1 MGMTHRE
8 HIVRNIMITGVI
20 IAGLLLWIRGYL
32 QEAVIRVVQKLT
44 ISFLA
49 APVSAL
55 ATLLSFQ
62 ELEKVAP
69 WLARLIERSP
79 IVAALVQTTL
89 PSSALLIFNAIL
101 PYLLEW
107 LCYIQGF
114 RSKSEISTS
123 ILKK

>member
-1 MGMTHRE
+1 
-8 HIVRNIMITGVI
+8 MITGVI
-20 IAGLLLWIRGYL
+20 IAGLLLWIRKSSETG
-32 QEAVIRVVQKLT
+32 IRGAML
-44 ISFLA
+44 IDRRYS

-55 ATLLSFQ
+55 ATLLSFK
-62 ELEKVAP
+62 EIEKIAP

-79 IVAALVQTTL
+79 LLAALVQTTL
-89 PSSALLIFNAIL
+89 PSSALLIFNATL

>member
-1 MGMTHRE
+1 MC
-8 HIVRNIMITGVI
+8 
-20 IAGLLLWIRGYL
+20 
-32 QEAVIRVVQKLT
+32 
-44 ISFLA
+44 S

-62 ELEKVAP
+62 EIEKVAP
-69 WLARLIERSP
+69 ALARLIEQYP
-79 IVAALVQTTL
+79 LLAAVVQTSI
-89 PSSALLIFNAIL
+89 PSSALLIFNATL

-107 LCYIQGF
+107 LCYFQGF

>member
-8 HIVRNIMITGVI
+8 HVIRGVI
-20 IAGLLLWIRGYL
+20 ITLVMVAGLFLWIRECRYSG
-32 QEAVIRVVQKLT
+32 ANDRADKFWK
-44 ISFLA
+44 S

-55 ATLLSFQ
+55 ASLLSY
-62 ELEKVAP
+62 EEISRVAP
-69 WLARLIERSP
+69 WLADLIEKSP
-79 IVAALVQTTL
+79 LIAALVQTTL
-89 PSSALLIFNAIL
+89 PSTAVIIFNAAL